1 MSKFG
6 ITQQSASPPWV
17 GIAKVCLPINVNRED
32 YIKNCYHHNTVSL
45 LMPSGTM
52 ASDCI
57 VDKKTIQ
64 EIKFPDTYK
73 KLGSRVVFV
82 TERDFQTPIVVAV
95 IDSLVDRDSMSE
107 GSFHVSRRLNKGMID
122 IVGTGDGQLYINLNS
137 DSPILKINVT
147 GGEGLINVKCNGN
160 VSVEST
166 GSININSSSDVRI
179 NKLDEKGTKSIYLKI
194 DETGLKYQDD
204 NNTFFINK
212 EEGKIIHD
220 EGSEALLLG
229 DTTQTEIEKLKTY
242 VDTMKTALDTALGLI
257 NSTISGVSAPF
268 TATMSAVTSGDFSKI
283 KSTKSFID

>member
-82 TERDFQTPIVVAV
+82 TERDFQSPIVVAV

-107 GSFHVSRRLNKGMID
+107 GSFHVSRRLNKGMLD
-122 IVGTGDGQLYINLNS
+122 IVGTGDGQLYVNLNS
-137 DSPILKINVT
+137 ETPALKINVT
-147 GGEGLINVKCNGN
+147 GGQGLIDIKCSGDVNVESTGN
-160 VSVEST
+160 VSV
-166 GSININSSSDVRI
+166 SSSSNI
-179 NKLDEKGTKSIYLKI
+179 SLNKIDDQGVKSIYLKI
-194 DETGLKYQDD
+194 DETGLTYRDE
-204 NNTFFINK
+204 NNSFIIDK

-242 VDTMKTALDTALGLI
+242 VDTMKIAIETAFTVIESLGI
-257 NSTISGVSAPF
+257 TIKTPF
-268 TATMSAVTSGDFSKI
+268 TTTMSTVTSGDFSQI

>member
-1 MSKFG
+1 MNNFG
-6 ITQQSASPPWV
+6 ITQQHASPPWV
-17 GIAKVCLPINVNRED
+17 GIAKVCIPFNVNRED

-82 TERDFQTPIVVAV
+82 TERDFQSPIVIAV

-137 DSPILKINVT
+137 ETPVLKINVT
-147 GGEGLINVKCNGN
+147 GGEGLIDVKCNGAVN
-160 VSVEST
+160 VEST

-229 DTTQTEIEKLKTY
+229 DTTQTEIEKLKNY

-283 KSTKSFID
+283 KSTKSFIS